1 MKRVSL
7 LAGLAAL
14 AIAGAAHA
22 QSHGDHAG
30 MSHSNPPTKT
40 QVCLDVGGGLL
51 PVVCKVPASRLDQR
65 EDICSCPQGMRTDV
79 AVCGPGQKAPAE
91 NNALYAARREAG
103 RDGSLLGDM
112 FQGQPI
118 CVAPRG

>member
-1 MKRVSL
+1 
-7 LAGLAAL
+7 AGLAAL
-14 AIAGAAHA
+14 AIAGAAQA
-22 QSHGDHAG
+22 QSHGDHAGHAG

-79 AVCGPGQKAPAE
+79 AICGPGQSPPAE
-91 NNALYAARREAG
+91 NNALYAARREAA

-112 FQGQPI
+112 FQGKPI